1 MPVTLN
7 TIPASEAAPLKAA
20 KKSKSSNAKSILAAA
35 ATASFI
41 LGLLAATAVTPAPTG
56 VSVAFDSQD
65 LGRGQAVAAA
75 AAGAANAQDLSTG
88 ENWTAG
94 AADEPSH
101 LETLTVG
108 PTYEMSKAWKACT
121 DCKKGKKYNLSMP
134 LAGSYLH
141 GYCSPV

>member
-1 MPVTLN
+1 MTRTLN
-7 TIPASEAAPLKAA
+7 TIPDEAAPLKAA

-35 ATASFI
+35 ATVSFI
-41 LGLLAATAVTPAPTG
+41 FGLLAATAVTPAPTG

-75 AAGAANAQDLSTG
+75 AARSANASEDS
-88 ENWTAG
+88 
-94 AADEPSH
+94 EPSPLWSH
-101 LETLTVG
+101 LETQTVG
-108 PTYEMSKAWKACT
+108 PTYEPSKAWKACT

>member
-1 MPVTLN
+1 MTRTLN
-7 TIPASEAAPLKAA
+7 TIPMSAEEGAPLI

-35 ATASFI
+35 ATVSFI
-41 LGLLAATAVTPAPTG
+41 FGLLAATAVTPAPTRNALTFN
-56 VSVAFDSQD
+56 SED

>member
-7 TIPASEAAPLKAA
+7 TIPASTDEVAPLIKA
-20 KKSKSSNAKSILAAA
+20 KQSKSSSAKSILAAA
-35 ATASFI
+35 ATVSFI
-41 LGLLAATAVTPAPTG
+41 FGLLAATAVTPAPTG

-75 AAGAANAQDLSTG
+75 AARSANAQDLNVPS
-88 ENWTAG
+88 
-94 AADEPSH
+94 EPSH